1 MKPIRLL
8 VLIASLTL
16 TTSCGLLTHDA
27 ADQPQTS
34 TISASSTAPPSAL
47 ESPDNLEP
55 LDQEGSSRLTPVS
68 SSETSTAAGT
78 IELLSVQGRG
88 PKTGYQRDLFGE
100 AWDDGA
106 TGVLWSGNGC
116 RTRDDILARDLDGV
130 GKRDPCVIISGEY
143 VDPYTNKQ
151 LRFTK
156 EHAEESPIDHIV
168 PISFA
173 WQMGAAVWSQ
183 EKRLQFA
190 NDPLNLVLTSD
201 TANSAKGDSDP
212 ASWLPP
218 NKAIRCA
225 YVQRFAQVSLKYS
238 MPVTPADKQIM
249 LVQCSSGGA

>member
-116 RTRDDILARDLDGV
+116 RMM
-130 GKRDPCVIISGEY
+130 VIWMS
-143 VDPYTNKQ
+143 
-151 LRFTK
+151 R
-156 EHAEESPIDHIV
+156 
-168 PISFA
+168 
-173 WQMGAAVWSQ
+173 GAAS
-183 EKRLQFA
+183 A
-190 NDPLNLVLTSD
+190 N
-201 TANSAKGDSDP
+201 
-212 ASWLPP
+212 
-218 NKAIRCA
+218 
-225 YVQRFAQVSLKYS
+225 AQVEMRFEVDARVCHVSDEKPYF
-238 MPVTPADKQIM
+238 PDEPGPIM
-249 LVQCSSGGA
+249 LGSAGPRVRPGPGLVVLHGQGQFGEDPKV